1 MLPHSPLARSRILLF
16 CGRGKERPLKTS
28 PRSLLIRF
36 KSTEN
41 HESRRGF
48 FLLFPLFCLSDKL
61 CFGLLISPLFAEM
74 GRRKPQAFSG
84 LLFPLRGFFFQMSLL
99 HHYDVCGGSPPPL
112 VFLSFLPRP
121 THPSLWGSVWGD
133 ARVRAGQVNL
143 HAYVADWKESRI
155 FCFPLLAQRTRKMV
169 HRKEGKEGRLAGES
183 EGRAGESNRF
193 CLPSF
198 VFLPCGRKE
207 RGEP

>member
-1 MLPHSPLARSRILLF
+1 M
-16 CGRGKERPLKTS
+16 
-28 PRSLLIRF
+28 
-36 KSTEN
+36 
-41 HESRRGF
+41 
-48 FLLFPLFCLSDKL
+48 
-61 CFGLLISPLFAEM
+61 
-74 GRRKPQAFSG
+74 
-84 LLFPLRGFFFQMSLL
+84 
-99 HHYDVCGGSPPPL
+99 
-112 VFLSFLPRP
+112 
-121 THPSLWGSVWGD
+121 
-133 ARVRAGQVNL
+133 RAGQVNL